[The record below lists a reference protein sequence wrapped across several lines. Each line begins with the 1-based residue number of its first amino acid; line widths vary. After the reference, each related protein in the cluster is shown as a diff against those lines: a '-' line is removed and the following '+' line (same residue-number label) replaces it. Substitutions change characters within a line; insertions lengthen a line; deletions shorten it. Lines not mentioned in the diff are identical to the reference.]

1 MTKFF
6 LRLIATIAANAL
18 ALFLANRYI
27 SGFELTADTYKLALI
42 ALTLTVLNI
51 VLRPILKLILGPF
64 IVLTLGLGLI
74 VVNAA
79 TVFVLDIITEN
90 LTILNIPALFYA
102 TLLIGALN
110 FAVHLIF

>member
-18 ALFLANRYI
+18 ALFFANRYI
-27 SGFELTADTYKLALI
+27 SGFELTADTGKLALI
-42 ALTLTVLNI
+42 ALTLTALNI
-51 VLRPILKLILGPF
+51 VLRPILKLVLGPF
-64 IVLTLGLGLI
+64 IILTLGFGLI

-90 LTILNIPALFYA
+90 LTILNVPALFYA